1 MAKRLHFIIQLFVV
15 YITLQ
20 GNRNKEYSKYFLFIW
35 CATIS
40 CFHERYWE
48 SLSIVYGKENPWEMR
63 CDDGGYWY
71 QDGIKRKHQVFN
83 Q

>member
-1 MAKRLHFIIQLFVV
+1 MKWLKQCILSYKYVI
-15 YITLQ
+15 LQ
-20 GNRNKEYSKYFLFIW
+20 GNGNKEYSKYFLFSW
-35 CATIS
+35 CAAIS
-40 CFHERYWE
+40 CFYEWYWK
-48 SLSIVYGKENPWEMR
+48 SLVLYTVKKNLWEMR